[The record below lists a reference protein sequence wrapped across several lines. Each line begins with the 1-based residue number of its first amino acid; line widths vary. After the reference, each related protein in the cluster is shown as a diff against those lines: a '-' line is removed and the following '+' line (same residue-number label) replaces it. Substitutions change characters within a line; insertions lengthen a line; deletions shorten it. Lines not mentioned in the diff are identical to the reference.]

1 MRSVHKT
8 APVLHA
14 KALEGGGDAP
24 GTFEAVWA
32 VFGNEDSDGD
42 VVEPGA
48 FLKSWERKLP
58 KVVWSHSW
66 MEVPIG
72 VTLEVDELSGEQLKR
87 LVPNGVPDNVTGGA
101 WAKARLAVDVA
112 AGEHNP
118 RALEVYTA
126 LKMVGGDGRPALDE
140 FSWGGR
146 VTEETVEKRD
156 GAFPLWHLE
165 AVDQTEWG
173 PCVKGANPATALV
186 AAKADFNL
194 ERAVRLA
201 NGELVEGSTEGDD
214 LAARKL
220 RSYRTFSFSAAREIF
235 GLKDEVADPKPAPDP
250 EPAPDPTPDP
260 ELEPTPEP
268 DEQTPASTPVVE
280 DPEERARVAELLL
293 PAA

>member
-14 KALEGGGDAP
+14 KALEGAADAP

-66 MEVPIG
+66 LEVPIG

-87 LVPNGVPDNVTGGA
+87 LVPKLPANVTGGA
-101 WAKARLAVDVA
+101 WAKARLAVDVE

-118 RALEVYTA
+118 RAQEVYTA

-146 VTEETVEKRD
+146 VTEETVEKRE

-165 AVDQTEWG
+165 AINQTEWG
-173 PCVKGANPATALV
+173 PCVKGANPETALI

-201 NGELVEGSTEGDD
+201 NGELVEGSTDGDD

-235 GLKDEVADPKPAPDP
+235 GLKDEVADPPDPKPAPET
-250 EPAPDPTPDP
+250 EPAPEPDADPA
-260 ELEPTPEP
+260 PEP
-268 DEQTPASTPVVE
+268 EQVPASTPEVE
-280 DPEERARVAELLL
+280 DPEERARVAELLF